1 MTQRIGLIAGNGQ
14 FPMLIAKAARRKG
27 WQVYAIGYK
36 GETDPDLPDHVT
48 AFEWLYLGQIK
59 KMIKFFR
66 NNGIRDAVMIGG
78 VTKTKMFTNVRPDTK
93 AISLIAGMRH
103 THDDAILRAF
113 ADLLDKEGVG
123 IHPSTFLLPELLAPP
138 GVWTRRKPTR
148 SELEDIHLGWQIAKE
163 IGRLDIGQCVVV
175 AGGTI
180 LAVEA
185 IEGTDAAI
193 TRGGALARGQAVVV
207 KVCKPN
213 QDTRFDIPAIGL
225 NTIETMHKADIKAL
239 AVEAGKA
246 VVFDRDTMIQC
257 ADKYGIAITALDEKD
272 RQPKRSF

>member
-1 MTQRIGLIAGNGQ
+1 MTQKIGLIAGNGQ
-14 FPMLIAKAARRKG
+14 FPLLIAQAARSKG
-27 WQVYAIGYK
+27 WEVYAVGYQ
-36 GETDPDLPDHVT
+36 GETDPVLPDHVT
-48 AFEWLYLGQIK
+48 ALEWLYLGQIK

-66 NNGIRDAVMIGG
+66 GNGIKDAVMIGG

-113 ADLLDKEGVG
+113 AGLLEKEGIR
-123 IHPSTFLLPELLAPP
+123 IHASTFLLPELLAPA
-138 GVWTRRKPTR
+138 GVWTRRKPSR
-148 SELEDIHLGWQIAKE
+148 SELEDIRLGWNIAKE

-175 AGGTI
+175 AGGTV

-193 TRGGALARGQAVVV
+193 IRGGALAKGEAIVV

-213 QDTRFDIPAIGL
+213 QDTRFDIPAIGQ
-225 NTIETMHKADIKAL
+225 NTIETMHKAQIKSL

-246 VVFDRDTMIQC
+246 VVFDRDTMIQYANQC
-257 ADKYGIAITALDEKD
+257 GMTLIALSEEDVKTA
-272 RQPKRSF
+272 RTP